1 MKLRYSCSQCEPE
14 DWLLVR
20 VADASHRKG
29 AKMMAVGG
37 HVVIFMNKNT
47 HAASVLLWS
56 SKKINRIC
64 HSSIATETIA
74 VHKMFSSFYF
84 TRQLLEEL

>member
-1 MKLRYSCSQCEPE
+1 M
-14 DWLLVR
+14 VG

-29 AKMMAVGG
+29 AKMMAVSG

-47 HAASVLLWS
+47 HSDSVLLWS
-56 SKKINRIC
+56 SKKIDRIC
-64 HSSIATETIA
+64 HSSTATETIA

>member
-1 MKLRYSCSQCEPE
+1 M
-14 DWLLVR
+14 DWLLVG
-20 VADASHRKG
+20 VADTSHRKG

-56 SKKINRIC
+56 SKKIDRIC
-64 HSSIATETIA
+64 HSRAATETIA